1 VIGNGSFGKLYKG
14 TIHGKEVA
22 IKILMPQRNKSA
34 VKLLEEFR
42 KEVDISSELRHQ
54 NVALLMGAC
63 TENEKLII
71 VSELLTGDLDGIL
84 ESEEQKEKLT
94 LPLKLKICKDICL
107 GTAWLHSKNII
118 HRDLKPANIL
128 VDEHWN
134 AKICDFGL
142 SEIKKSAEE
151 HGPKKKTRITGSYF
165 WMSPEAL
172 SAREVDERTDVF
184 AIGIIIWQIMTT
196 QTDVYPQYN
205 DATALTKG
213 VAVDGII
220 PDTKKYP
227 VPRPIRKVMEKCWS
241 PEKEDRPFLPKL
253 MPIFDR
259 ALVDTLVTDSFANDF
274 WTKNY
279 LGKDHVPWSQFS
291 ISFYGFLTDKRED
304 KRVEKN
310 S

>member
-151 HGPKKKTRITGSYF
+151 HGPKKKK
-165 WMSPEAL
+165 
-172 SAREVDERTDVF
+172 D
-184 AIGIIIWQIMTT
+184 
-196 QTDVYPQYN
+196 
-205 DATALTKG
+205 
-213 VAVDGII
+213 
-220 PDTKKYP
+220 
-227 VPRPIRKVMEKCWS
+227 
-241 PEKEDRPFLPKL
+241 
-253 MPIFDR
+253 
-259 ALVDTLVTDSFANDF
+259 
-274 WTKNY
+274 KNY
-279 LGKDHVPWSQFS
+279 WKLFLDVTRSIISQRS
-291 ISFYGFLTDKRED
+291 R
-304 KRVEKN
+304 
-310 S
+310 